1 MDSDATRVYGD
12 NYLIVKGRFK
22 SPSMNLYGQIMII
35 FKNEN
40 TIDSYAVVASTY
52 SEIYNMEPHEEW
64 NRYEEYIADVKW
76 KGNFNANI
84 THSIMDHIKALS
96 DEVKLLKEF
105 YQSVYK
111 YDYSN
116 VDITIFDLINRVLH
130 DKSLILE
137 TGIQEVTQRDYYETK
152 KNRDKKGEEE
162 PAQKSEGSAA
172 TEDAAVILPV
182 KPIVSPVRGKP
193 IYELKIGDKI
203 IIKIQAISDRANYFI
218 DLLDLREDKQIRP
231 IPAEVIDIKAGS
243 GKKDPVEILTLIGS
257 GIYGKFTEEEKQVKL
272 RIYDPSIDGPIK
284 KKILDASMQQKMKS
298 FEPRESG
305 PGLSKGTIF
314 MLLLFVIILALFIV
328 LIFISW

>member
-12 NYLIVKGRFK
+12 NYLILKGRFK

-35 FKNEN
+35 FKSEN
-40 TIDSYAVVASTY
+40 TIDSYSVVASTY
-52 SEIYNMEPHEEW
+52 SEVYNMEPHEEW
-64 NRYEEYIADVKW
+64 NKYEESIADIKW

-84 THSIMDHIKALS
+84 THSIMDHVKSLS

-105 YQSVYK
+105 YQSIYK
-111 YDYSN
+111 YDYST
-116 VDITIFDLINRVLH
+116 VDITLFDLINRVLH

-152 KNRDKKGEEE
+152 KNRDKKDDDA
-162 PAQKSEGSAA
+162 PAQKDDSTGSP
-172 TEDAAVILPV
+172 EDAAVILPV

-218 DLLDLREDKQIRP
+218 DLLGLREDKQVRT
-231 IPAEVIDIKAGS
+231 IPAEVIDIKAGT

-284 KKILDASMQQKMKS
+284 KKLLDASVQQKMKA
-298 FEPRESG
+298 FAPEEHG

-314 MLLLFVIILALFIV
+314 MLLLFVIILTLFIV